1 MSLERDTLQDSLF
14 LRTFAETMRLL
25 PKYTLQEMVIPFA
38 ISLVLF
44 TFIFIVGNL
53 VKMADLLINKGV
65 NIIDI
70 LKILILLTPKLFG
83 FILPTSVLTAI
94 LLTFGSFAQHNEIIA
109 MKASGVNLWKIMTPV
124 ITLGFL
130 ISLIALILNDQ
141 VQSKASFSY
150 RRAVKEIL
158 IKKPVAYL
166 EAGRLIKDF
175 RDYIILVQKIHG
187 NQLEGITI
195 YQPQNEKPTR
205 TIIAEKGEI
214 IASPDEKTL
223 ILRLYHGSSDEPNP
237 DDPNVF
243 YKLDFKTFELPPIDL
258 GLEEAPTNKKI
269 KDMTLD
275 EIMVKI
281 RQNARKTRDDFDL
294 LNILRSEFHKKI
306 SFSFAS
312 FVFTL
317 IGLPLAI
324 ITRRGEAVVSFCLAM
339 GIVSVYYILFVW
351 ASTMGSHGIWH
362 AGVALWLPNLL
373 LLVIGAF
380 LLRKVAST

>member
-1 MSLERDTLQDSLF
+1 
-14 LRTFAETMRLL
+14 MRLL
-25 PKYTLQEMVIPFA
+25 PRYTLRELATPFA

-65 NIIDI
+65 SIIDI

-109 MKASGVNLWKIMTPV
+109 MKSCGINLWKIMTPV

-141 VQSKASFSY
+141 IQSKASFAY
-150 RRAVKEIL
+150 RQAVKEIL

-175 RDYIILVQKIHG
+175 RNYIILVQKIDG
-187 NQLEGITI
+187 NHLEGITI
-195 YQPQNEKPTR
+195 YQPQNDKPTR

-214 IASPDEKTL
+214 ISSANDKTL
-223 ILRLYHGSSDEPNP
+223 ILRLYNGSSDEPNP

-243 YKLDFKTFELPPIDL
+243 YKLDFKTFELPPINL
-258 GLEEAPTNKKI
+258 GPDEEPANKKI

-275 EIMVKI
+275 EIMVRI
-281 RQNARKTRDDFDL
+281 RQNARKTHDDFDA
-294 LNILRSEFHKKI
+294 LNSLRSEFHKKI

-324 ITRRGEAVVSFCLAM
+324 ITHRGEAVVSFCLAM

-351 ASTMGSHGIWH
+351 ANTLGSRGFLHPGIT
-362 AGVALWLPNLL
+362 LWLPNLL
-373 LLVIGAF
+373 LLGIGIF
-380 LLRKVAST
+380 LLRKVVAT